1 MFLPADLKRSYRGR
15 YVSVGCCV
23 GKEESHV
30 WTVSLNEESNS
41 VPLVLLHGFGSG
53 VGLWCLNLDAL
64 AADRPVYAMDII
76 GKFISSHFCSSSF
89 VSDCYPSSFS
99 ACHSN
104 NTDTNINV
112 QVIILYIMKDVCF
125 RVWAQFSSK
134 IHQGSTGS

>member
-1 MFLPADLKRSYRGR
+1 MRQKNVHGSVCWTQYPSVSDCIAILFMLDTPDLKRSYRGR

-30 WTVSLNEESNS
+30 WTVSLNEESDS

-76 GKFISSHFCSSSF
+76 GKFISSLF
-89 VSDCYPSSFS
+89 
-99 ACHSN
+99 
-104 NTDTNINV
+104 
-112 QVIILYIMKDVCF
+112 
-125 RVWAQFSSK
+125 
-134 IHQGSTGS
+134 